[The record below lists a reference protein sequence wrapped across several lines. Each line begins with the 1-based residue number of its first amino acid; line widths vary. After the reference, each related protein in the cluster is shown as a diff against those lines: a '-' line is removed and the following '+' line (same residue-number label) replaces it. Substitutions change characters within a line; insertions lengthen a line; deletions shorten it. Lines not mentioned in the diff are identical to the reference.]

1 MVEENHEESQV
12 METEKKLME
21 LKAKEEDEK
30 DLK

>member
-21 LKAKEEDEK
+21 LKATEEDEK
-30 DLK
+30 DL

>member
-21 LKAKEEDEK
+21 LKTTEEDEK
-30 DLK
+30 DL